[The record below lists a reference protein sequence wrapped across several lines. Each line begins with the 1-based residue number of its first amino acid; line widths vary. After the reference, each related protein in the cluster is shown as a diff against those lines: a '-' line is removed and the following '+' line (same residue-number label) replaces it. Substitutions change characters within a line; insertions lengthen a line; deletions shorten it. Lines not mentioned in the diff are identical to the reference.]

1 MNITQ
6 ELDALI
12 TGLGLPVETGVFS
25 GKAPDEYVIVT
36 PLGDTF
42 ALHCDNRPEY
52 ETQEARLSLYSKRN
66 YQATKRRLTK
76 ALLDT
81 GFTITDRHYI
91 GREDDTGYFHY
102 SVDALILKNWES
114 D

>member
-12 TGLGLPVETGVFS
+12 TGLGLPVETGKFS
-25 GKAPDEYVIVT
+25 GKAPEEYVVVT
-36 PLGDTF
+36 PLGDAF

-66 YQATKRRLTK
+66 YIARKNQIVR
-76 ALLDT
+76 ALLRA
-81 GFTITDRHYI
+81 GFTITLRQFV
-91 GREDDTGYFHY
+91 GREDDTQYYHY
-102 SVDALILKNWES
+102 TIDAQITNRWES

>member
-1 MNITQ
+1 MSITT

-12 TGLGLPVETGVFS
+12 TGLGLPVETGKFS

-52 ETQEARLSLYSKRN
+52 ETQEARLSLYSKKN

-76 ALLDT
+76 ALIKA
-81 GFTITDRHYI
+81 GFTITDRRYL
-91 GREDDTGYFHY
+91 GREDDTGYFHASHDVAKTY
-102 SVDALILKNWES
+102 KWEE
-114 D
+114 

>member
-12 TGLGLPVETGVFS
+12 TGLGLPVETGKFS
-25 GKAPDEYVIVT
+25 GKAPEEYVIVT

-42 ALHCDNRPEY
+42 ALHCDNRPEW

-76 ALLDT
+76 ALLDA
-81 GFTITDRHYI
+81 GFTITDRRYI
-91 GREDDTGYFHY
+91 GREDETGYFHATLDTQNLY
-102 SVDALILKNWES
+102 HWEE
-114 D
+114 

>member
-6 ELDALI
+6 ELDTLI
-12 TGLGLPVETGVFS
+12 SGLGLPVETGVFS
-25 GKAPDEYVIVT
+25 GKAPEQYVIVT

-52 ETQEARLSLYSKRN
+52 ETQEARLSLYTKGN
-66 YQATKRRLTK
+66 YQAAKRRLVK
-76 ALLDT
+76 ALLLA
-81 GFTITDRHYI
+81 GFTITLRQYV
-91 GREDDTGYFHY
+91 GREDDTGYFHTTIDTQRVY
-102 SVDALILKNWES
+102 RWEM

>member
-25 GKAPDEYVIVT
+25 GKAPEQYVIVT
-36 PLGDTF
+36 PLGDAF

-52 ETQEARLSLYSKRN
+52 ETQEARLSLYTKGN
-66 YQATKRRLTK
+66 YQAAKRRLTK
-76 ALLDT
+76 ALLQA
-81 GFTITDRHYI
+81 GFTITDRRYV
-91 GREDDTGYFHY
+91 GREDETGYFHATIDTQRLY
-102 SVDALILKNWES
+102 SWE